1 MIASPQASPVTEGLG
16 VETQTRDVV
25 SWSAELRRLFSR
37 DRAAAVSLLFLVAL
51 IFVTVAAPIL
61 GLKDPLT
68 IVPID
73 RLASPGSPGHL
84 LGTDEQGR
92 DMLSRLVWGG
102 RTSLVTGI
110 TPVALGGAIGALL
123 GLVAGYY
130 GRVVRVVIMR
140 TLDVFFTFPAVLLA
154 IVIAAVLG
162 PGVRNLIFALVVVL
176 IPAVARVA
184 ESAAVAVRSRDFVEA
199 ARASGASSAR
209 IILQHVLPNAA
220 PPIIAYCFTLI
231 GPVIVVA
238 AGLSFLGLGQEPPY
252 PEWGLML
259 NRLLPSIFVAPV
271 TSMLP
276 GLPILLTAFAF
287 DLVGNGLRDLL
298 DPRLS
303 E

>member
-25 SWSAELRRLFSR
+25 SWVAEIRRLLSR

-51 IFVTVAAPIL
+51 ILVTILAPVL
-61 GLKDPLT
+61 GLKDPLL
-68 IVPID
+68 IVPVD
-73 RLASPGSPGHL
+73 RLASPGSSGHL
-84 LGTDEQGR
+84 LGADEQGR
-92 DMLSRLVWGG
+92 DMLSRLIWGG
-102 RTSLVTGI
+102 RTSLITGI
-110 TPVALGGAIGALL
+110 APVAVGGAIGAFF
-123 GLVAGYY
+123 GLIAGYY
-130 GRVVRVVIMR
+130 SGVVRVVIMR

-162 PGVRNLIFALVVVL
+162 PGVRNLILALVVVL
-176 IPAVARVA
+176 IPAVGRVA

-271 TSMLP
+271 VSMLP
-276 GLPILLTAFAF
+276 GLPILMTAFAF